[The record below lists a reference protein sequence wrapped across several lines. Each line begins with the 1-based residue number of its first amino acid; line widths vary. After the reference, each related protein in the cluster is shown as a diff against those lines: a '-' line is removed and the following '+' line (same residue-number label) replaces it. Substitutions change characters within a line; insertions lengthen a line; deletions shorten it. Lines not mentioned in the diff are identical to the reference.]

1 MSRVPSGESA
11 KSGWRSRF
19 VALGAAAL
27 WLAGMADAAGDVRLS
42 AGVTSAA
49 EDARSLVGASSA
61 ADDAAVAATIRAT
74 LAKRLPNLPHI
85 DAIAKTPIPGIWELR
100 LGSQVIYSDAQGSFV
115 IEGEIIDTARHVNL
129 TQNRV
134 DALTAFDF
142 SKLPL
147 RDAVVWKQ
155 GSGARK
161 LVVFADPNCGYC
173 KKLERDLND
182 VPNITVFTFMI
193 PILGG
198 DSPQK
203 ARDIWCA
210 KDSGKVWRSWMID
223 GTPPPAAPAKC
234 DITALSR
241 NVALGQKHG
250 VNGTPS
256 LVFENS
262 ERVPGILSA
271 QDLEKKFAALA
282 RRKS

>member
-1 MSRVPSGESA
+1 MSPMSSF
-11 KSGWRSRF
+11 RSRF
-19 VALGAAAL
+19 VALGAGAL
-27 WLAGMADAAGDVRLS
+27 LLAGAAF
-42 AGVTSAA
+42 
-49 EDARSLVGASSA
+49 A
-61 ADDAAVAATIRAT
+61 ADDATVAATIRTT

-85 DAIAKTPIPGIWELR
+85 DEITKSPLPGLWEVR

-129 TQNRV
+129 TQDRV

-142 SKLPL
+142 GKLPL
-147 RDAVVWKQ
+147 QDAVVWKQ
-155 GSGARK
+155 GTGARK

-173 KKLERDLND
+173 KKLERDLNN
-182 VPNITVFTFMI
+182 VPDITVFTFMI

-210 KDSGKVWRSWMID
+210 RDSGKVWRNWMIA
-223 GTPPPAAPAKC
+223 GAQPPAAPAQC
-234 DITALSR
+234 DTAALSR

-250 VNGTPS
+250 INGTPS

-271 QDLEKKFAALA
+271 EDLEKKFATLA
-282 RRKS
+282 RRKT